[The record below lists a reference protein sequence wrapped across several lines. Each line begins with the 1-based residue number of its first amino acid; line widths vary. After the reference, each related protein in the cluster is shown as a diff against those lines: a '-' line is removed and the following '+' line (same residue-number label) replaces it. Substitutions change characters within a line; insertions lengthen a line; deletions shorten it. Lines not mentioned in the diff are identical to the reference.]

1 MDQNWEH
8 AFLTFQTGTRTFD
21 GVESLLGNVMENF
34 EKITLHPCGSF
45 SDTNDTVCR
54 NAFSDTALVMS
65 YSLLE
70 GFFSVEHAFY
80 IKGKKPRGLVEVI
93 QAVFDWHGME
103 IKDWTKKKNEIEII
117 KKLRNAVVH
126 NNGIISGSTRRD
138 DYEKFFGEDIFRNRC
153 YPRLS
158 LESSIFLVRYFRRI
172 ASDYA
177 EHVFKNARPSKKQEI
192 PTDA

>member
-1 MDQNWEH
+1 MDQNWTH
-8 AFLTFQTGTRTFD
+8 AYFTFQTGTRTFD
-21 GVESLLGNVMENF
+21 GIESLLGNVMENF
-34 EKITLHPCGSF
+34 EEITSHPCGSF

-54 NAFSDTALVMS
+54 NAFSDMALVMS

-80 IKGKKPRGLVEVI
+80 IKGKRPDGLVNVI
-93 QAVFDWHGME
+93 QDVFDWHDMK
-103 IKDWTKKKNEIEII
+103 INDWTSKQKEIDLVR
-117 KKLRNAVVH
+117 KLRNAVVH
-126 NNGIISGSTRRD
+126 NNGIISGSASRD
-138 DYEKFFGEDIFRNRC
+138 DCERFFGEDIFGGRS

-158 LESSIFLVRYFRRI
+158 LEVSIFLVRYFKRI

-177 EHVFKNARPSKKQEI
+177 EHVFMNLKPSGKQEI